1 MYSRIE
7 KPALVLL
14 ILNCQLCYVACWIL
28 AR

>member
-1 MYSRIE
+1 ME